1 VLHCDAVCCDLYL
14 VWYIDIDTNLFSSV
28 LQYVAM
34 CCRNVQFNAACRSL
48 LQRVAAW
55 CIALQFRRLH
65 HPAWLSKSLMFQNR
79 NIQNTLL
86 FTATRCNTPQH
97 VVTKRNRLF
106 LVHNRALVTF
116 WRFHFGG
123 WRRCIGS
130 FKLQASFCKSAT
142 IYRVLLQKI
151 TNTDKASYGSSPL
164 WRRYPIREDVRA

>member
-1 VLHCDAVCCDLYL
+1 M
-14 VWYIDIDTNLFSSV
+14 
-28 LQYVAM
+28 LQSVAM

-79 NIQNTLL
+79 NIQNTLYL
-86 FTATRCNTPQH
+86 PQHAATHCNTLQHTATRCNTLQH

-123 WRRCIGS
+123 WRRCKGS
-130 FKLQASFCKSAT
+130 FKLQASFT
-142 IYRVLLQKI
+142 MYRVLLQKI
-151 TNTDKASYGSSPL
+151 TNTDKASDGSSPP